1 MNNEITTIDTNNYA
15 VMAKAMGMAGETAS
29 SDDKP
34 KTLPRFRINHT
45 PIMGTAEVNGKK
57 VNVEVVE
64 GGTYKLE
71 IPDEQIIYATSAKI
85 RPFIQRF
92 MYKRFVKN
100 MSAKA
105 GEPMGMYHKTIMSD
119 NLNIDLKDN
128 QGNYNCGK
136 PSGFIKDFKALPVET
151 QDVIRQIKRVRVIF
165 GMVDLVGSVDDKG
178 NKIEKETIPFIWE
191 IDNRDAFKTMGEP
204 FKKFSQ
210 VKRLPVQHSIALSTE
225 ERKLPNGNSFYLPNY
240 TLDLQDTVEVSKE
253 DQDTFINF
261 MAWIDNYNTYIY
273 NEWDMKT
280 KKELNKDDMETVD
293 EFIDV
298 DTEEV

>member
-15 VMAKAMGMAGETAS
+15 VMAKAMGMAGETTS

-105 GEPMGMYHKTIMSD
+105 GEPMGIYHKTIMSD

-178 NKIEKETIPFIWE
+178 NKVEKEAIPFIWE